1 MHEIFLTALIE
12 DKDFAGACSVLGG
25 LTNMDPWESIQRVL
39 YFQGPPRPMGI
50 FNQSSI
56 KKPISPPNTGFL
68 WKELHQNLTRQSF
81 ILQTR
86 YDVLKDRDMGTNAP
100 AMDLDATQGVLKWT
114 DFPDP
119 PRGQPLLTQRKKVE
133 LWEQKMLPSLM
144 RDNNHTFKTE
154 TIEEMYRFYRD
165 EIEFCLV
172 RYYFLHPIE
181 NYVPM
186 ETKQQQSMPLGSL
199 PSFDSL
205 TPVDQQKRWFLHVRA
220 HVVQDNKPEELR
232 KVQEQ
237 LLAVRK
243 ELEGVF
249 DFRGIDRKVH
259 DTRVMQQAQGVQQ
272 LPQRVTIGK

>member
-12 DKDFAGACSVLGG
+12 DKDFGAACSVLGG
-25 LTNMDPWESIQRVL
+25 LTNMDPWKSIQRVL

-50 FNQSSI
+50 SNQSSI
-56 KKPISPPNTGFL
+56 EKPIRPGTGFL
-68 WKELHQNLTRQSF
+68 WKDLHQNLTRQSF

-86 YDVLKDRDMGTNAP
+86 YDVLQDRDMGPNAP
-100 AMDLDATQGVLKWT
+100 PMDLDATQGILRWT

-119 PRGQPLLTQRKKVE
+119 PRKQPLLTQRKMVE
-133 LWEQKMLPSLM
+133 LWEQKRLPSLM

-154 TIEEMYRFYRD
+154 TIEEVYHFYR
-165 EIEFCLV
+165 EEVEFCLV
-172 RYYFLHPIE
+172 RHYFLQPIE

-186 ETKQQQSMPLGSL
+186 ETKQQQSSPLGSL
-199 PSFDSL
+199 PSWDSL
-205 TPVDQQKRWFLHVRA
+205 TPVDQQKRWFLHVKA
-220 HVVQDNKPEELR
+220 HVVQDNKPEELV
-232 KVQEQ
+232 KVQEK
-237 LLAVRK
+237 LLATRR

-272 LPQRVTIGK
+272 LPQKVTIGK